1 MGVTEENGSNEP
13 EIHGSNVWDVV
24 REFIRAVRDVLN
36 DRYVAI
42 TCAMAVFLWSGKV
55 AAPVLFE
62 GLVDMIH
69 AWRGTSP

>member
-1 MGVTEENGSNEP
+1 MTEENGSNET
-13 EIHGSNVWDVV
+13 EIHGSNAWDVI
-24 REFIRAVRDVLN
+24 REVIRAIRDVLN

-42 TCAMAVFLWSGKV
+42 VVALSIFLWSGKV

-69 AWRGTSP
+69 AWRGTGP